1 MPAGDGRCR
10 HCDENYC
17 AVWRC
22 KDCVLAT
29 PMCHRFMCVSHRENP
44 FHRIEQWNG
53 MFFHLAKLSEVG
65 TYLLVRHHVGQPMCN
80 TLKHW
85 CNMLETAEEV
95 KDLAEQECHQSNQTP
110 TQVPV
115 LVSDPDPYMDGDFDR
130 GGPDERVW
138 GEDEGNDDDDDG
150 AEEEELEDLN
160 QYLASHSEVGAG
172 AGAGTSA
179 LPGSAIPGSYVRVV
193 HSNGLHHIPMVSCHC
208 QGYDTFTLDLFAAQL
223 LPASFKRIK
232 TQFTAQVL
240 DMF

>member
-1 MPAGDGRCR
+1 
-10 HCDENYC
+10 
-17 AVWRC
+17 
-22 KDCVLAT
+22 
-29 PMCHRFMCVSHRENP
+29 
-44 FHRIEQWNG
+44 
-53 MFFHLAKLSEVG
+53 MFFHPAKLSEVG
-65 TYLLVRHHVGQPMCN
+65 TYLLVRHHVGQPMCD

-160 QYLASHSEVGAG
+160 QYLASRSEV
-172 AGAGTSA
+172 GAGTSA
-179 LPGSAIPGSYVRVV
+179 LLLGDAPRPPMFPPIFLCHLCIFLLIVASPRRSALAAPIPESDDHV
-193 HSNGLHHIPMVSCHC
+193 
-208 QGYDTFTLDLFAAQL
+208 T
-223 LPASFKRIK
+223 
-232 TQFTAQVL
+232 
-240 DMF
+240 